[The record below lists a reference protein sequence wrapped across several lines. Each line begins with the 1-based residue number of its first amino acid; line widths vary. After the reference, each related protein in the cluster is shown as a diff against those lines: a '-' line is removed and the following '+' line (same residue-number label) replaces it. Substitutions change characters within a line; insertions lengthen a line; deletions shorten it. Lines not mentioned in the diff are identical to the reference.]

1 MTENISSYPSAE
13 SGRNREDV
21 RGHNLSV
28 ILRTVHTN
36 GEVTRSQLASGTGL
50 NRSTILTLVAELVE
64 RGLVLSEEATSASG
78 VGRPSHLVLPSPDVI
93 SLVVHTEV
101 DAITVGA
108 VTLGGR
114 VLAKHRDPVHTA
126 PSPEKSVELAA
137 ARIEQLRRELP
148 PQARVVGIGVAV
160 PGQVRAADGVV
171 RYAPHLGWNEVPYS
185 AMLGQATGL
194 PVEIDND
201 ASIGCTAEYTFGSA
215 RGFNN
220 IVYLFAGSGGIG
232 GGVIID
238 GARLRGVAGYAGEL
252 GHVRISSSTKPDYSG
267 LTGTI
272 EALVQRDE
280 LLDALKLF
288 GATDEELQVEAKSKS
303 AKSSV
308 VANLIRG
315 QIDSLSIGLA
325 NFVNIFNPNAII
337 LDGFLG
343 TLFDFDEQRL
353 INGIRT
359 ASLAASSERLVIRKG
374 KLGSDLLM
382 VGGAELAF
390 NRLLSAPAETELHP
404 IRR

>member
-1 MTENISSYPSAE
+1 MTDNYSPNPSAE

-28 ILRTVHTN
+28 ILRSVHTN

-50 NRSTILTLVAELVE
+50 NRSTILTLVAELAE

-78 VGRPSHLVLPSPDVI
+78 VGRPSHLVRPSPDVI
-93 SLVVHTEV
+93 SLVVHAEV

-108 VTLGGR
+108 VTLGGK
-114 VLAKHRDPVHTA
+114 VLAKYRDPVHTA
-126 PSPEKSVELAA
+126 PTPERSVELAA
-137 ARIEQLRRELP
+137 KRIEQLRQELP
-148 PQARVVGIGVAV
+148 AQARIAGIGVAV
-160 PGQVRAADGVV
+160 PGQVRATDGVV

-185 AMLGQATGL
+185 AMLGQVTGL

-238 GARLRGVAGYAGEL
+238 GSRLRGVAGYAGEL

-288 GATDEELQVEAKSKS
+288 GATDEEIQIEARTSKS
-303 AKSSV
+303 SN
-308 VANLIRG
+308 VASLIRG
-315 QIDSLSIGLA
+315 QIDSLSDGLA

-343 TLFDFDEQRL
+343 TLFDFDDQRL
-353 INGIRT
+353 INGIRKS
-359 ASLAASSERLVIRKG
+359 SLAASSERLVIRKG

-390 NRLLSAPAETELHP
+390 NRLLSAPAETELLP